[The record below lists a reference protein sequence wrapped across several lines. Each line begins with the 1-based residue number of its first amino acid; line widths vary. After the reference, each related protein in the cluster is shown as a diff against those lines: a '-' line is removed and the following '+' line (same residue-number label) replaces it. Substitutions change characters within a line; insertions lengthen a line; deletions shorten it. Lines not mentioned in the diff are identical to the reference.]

1 MWKTTN
7 TIVLIKQEKKVEKN
21 LASPLKKILK
31 TQLIEKVTLD
41 IFENIFS
48 KWVVWDPSQTRRTKR
63 KFEKIIDFLSEFPII
78 RWQLTQASYLLYFP
92 ILINLCENRY
102 DTIEKYLRNIRK
114 KTFGAIQ
121 AAIVNQVGYVLE
133 KSRE

>member
-48 KWVVWDPSQTRRTKR
+48 KWVV
-63 KFEKIIDFLSEFPII
+63 
-78 RWQLTQASYLLYFP
+78 
-92 ILINLCENRY
+92 
-102 DTIEKYLRNIRK
+102 
-114 KTFGAIQ
+114 
-121 AAIVNQVGYVLE
+121 
-133 KSRE
+133 